1 MCLCTPPENM
11 GGRNSSERSY
21 YIADKTCKIERR
33 LMTAQFEL
41 PEALRMY
48 QEVIYSY
55 KPAGDPTWPLRSV
68 RDIHVKLVRNL
79 HVIYSA
85 KFDVARKVSLCVW
98 FEAWRRSD
106 VLEESMLGH
115 RVRFVLTLLQT
126 AESSEEP
133 YTPEPCKMM
142 KWITVAKLQNL
153 NSLLDENDVEA
164 ALLTNNADRDWVSLE
179 LQTVLPKPS
188 DDKAYIYVHFEHC
201 EYIWPKNKVY

>member
-1 MCLCTPPENM
+1 M
-11 GGRNSSERSY
+11 GAAARKEVDNSKECSY
-21 YIADKTCKIERR
+21 IGDKTSRIERR
-33 LMTAQFEL
+33 LMTANFEL

-48 QEVIYSY
+48 QGVIYY
-55 KPAGDPTWPLRSV
+55 YNPRGDPTWPLRSA

-79 HVIYSA
+79 HLIYDSP
-85 KFDVARKVSLCVW
+85 FDVVRKVSICVW

-106 VLEESMLGH
+106 VLEETKIGH
-115 RVRFVLTLLQT
+115 RLRFVLALLQT
-126 AESSEEP
+126 SELSERP
-133 YTPEPCKMM
+133 VTPEPCKMM

-188 DDKAYIYVHFEHC
+188 DDKAYISVHFESS
-201 EYIWPKNKVY
+201 EYILPKRKRCMS